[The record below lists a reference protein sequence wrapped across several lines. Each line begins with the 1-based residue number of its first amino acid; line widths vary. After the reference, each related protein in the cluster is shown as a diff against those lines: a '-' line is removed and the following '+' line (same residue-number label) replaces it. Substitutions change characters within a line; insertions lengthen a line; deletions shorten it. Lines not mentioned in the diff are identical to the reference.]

1 MSGGLDK
8 VHALLLYRRINPTD
22 AVNAGDVLLRPV
34 LTDAVPPLAG
44 GPLVHGRSMPLQ
56 GHQGHAVAARVRSP
70 PHGDD
75 DARADPYSCT
85 ALEIGGER
93 LELRIVGQHDPARP
107 VQAHDPRRAREGAEH
122 DHDPA
127 VLPEMCDGL
136 DTTPRLVEKGH
147 RARTENSELVAV
159 ALGRAVH

>member
-1 MSGGLDK
+1 M
-8 VHALLLYRRINPTD
+8 T
-22 AVNAGDVLLRPV
+22 
-34 LTDAVPPLAG
+34 
-44 GPLVHGRSMPLQ
+44 LQ
-56 GHQGHAVAARVRSP
+56 RHQGHAVAARVRHP
-70 PHGDD
+70 PHGHDD
-75 DARADPYSCT
+75 DRADPYPRTSRET
-85 ALEIGGER
+85 ARER
-93 LELRIVGQHDPARP
+93 VEVRVVGQYDPARP